1 VTASRP
7 TVASDLDINESDDG
21 LIVYQASTD
30 RVHYLNHTAGTVLA
44 LCDGTRDAAA
54 IASFL
59 ADGFGLDE
67 PPLDQTMDCLTEL
80 AEEGLVW

>member
-1 VTASRP
+1 VITSRP
-7 TVASDLDINESDDG
+7 TVADDLDINESDDG

-30 RVHYLNHTAGTVLA
+30 RVHYLNHTAGAVLA
-44 LCDGTRDAAA
+44 LCDGTRSPEE

-67 PPLDQTMDCLTEL
+67 PPLAETQTCLAEL

>member
-1 VTASRP
+1 MASSRP

-30 RVHYLNHTAGTVLA
+30 KVHYLNHTAGSVLA
-44 LCDGTRDAAA
+44 LCDGTRNAAD

-59 ADGFGLDE
+59 ADGFGLPE
-67 PPLDQTMDCLTEL
+67 PPLDETVACLAEL